1 MGMYEETSQRVGE
14 DRLMAWKNYRRG
26 STGKYHNHKIER
38 DGIVFDS
45 QKELR
50 RWEELKLMEK
60 AGMIHGLE
68 RQKKFVLIPAQRE
81 PDTVGKRGG
90 KHKGKLIERE
100 CSYYSDF
107 AYYTKDG
114 EYIVEDVK
122 SEATKTEQYK
132 IKRKLLLYV
141 HGIRIQEI

>member
-1 MGMYEETSQRVGE
+1 MYAEAHEAVGE
-14 DRLMAWKNYRRG
+14 DRIMAWRNYRRG
-26 STGKYHNHKIER
+26 GTGKYHNHKVER
-38 DGIVFDS
+38 DGEKFDS
-45 QKELR
+45 AKEYR
-50 RWEELKLMEK
+50 RYCELKLMEK

-100 CSYYSDF
+100 CAYYSDF